1 MAVTATNAVRKD
13 IMKFLHFQPND
24 TDIIALILDRPN
36 IFIDPSLDRFSGP
49 FLNLFL
55 TEEEFAISFE
65 GVVGAKVYPPPNGS
79 SHNDKCIGLFHNIY

>member
-1 MAVTATNAVRKD
+1 MAVNATNAVRKD

-24 TDIIALILDRPN
+24 TDIIALIPDRPN
-36 IFIDPSLDRFSGP
+36 IFIDPHWTDFQV
-49 FLNLFL
+49 LFL

-65 GVVGAKVYPPPNGS
+65 GVGGAKVYPPPNGS